1 MWKTII
7 TRNTGTQET
16 RGDEDY
22 KLKPK
27 QNHCYGHTP
36 QIQKG
41 AKTSNSGVKRMP
53 FVTVISVR
61 DTEKFAKHLIS
72 NACILLSMSA
82 VMVHV
87 SHAYKN
93 MDMARECISLILELM
108 AMFLLFQMTFSL
120 VTAAVVWAILESTSG
135 LDPSSDTIALR
146 YLSYGRSPVSCCLW

>member
-41 AKTSNSGVKRMP
+41 AKTSNSGVERMP
-53 FVTVISVR
+53 FVTHTHAVFLDQIAFKNQINTIVQGY
-61 DTEKFAKHLIS
+61 KGVYCKHQI
-72 NACILLSMSA
+72 NKIL
-82 VMVHV
+82 
-87 SHAYKN
+87 YDPQKN
-93 MDMARECISLILELM
+93 LK
-108 AMFLLFQMTFSL
+108 
-120 VTAAVVWAILESTSG
+120 
-135 LDPSSDTIALR
+135 
-146 YLSYGRSPVSCCLW
+146 

>member
-41 AKTSNSGVKRMP
+41 AKTSNSGVERN
-53 FVTVISVR
+53 VIRYSG
-61 DTEKFAKHLIS
+61 TQEKKKKINCS
-72 NACILLSMSA
+72 N
-82 VMVHV
+82 
-87 SHAYKN
+87 HAYLLCNRATLHITVHISSLNNHPPQNFGHLCAKLQSN
-93 MDMARECISLILELM
+93 DMDQ
-108 AMFLLFQMTFSL
+108 F
-120 VTAAVVWAILESTSG
+120 
-135 LDPSSDTIALR
+135 
-146 YLSYGRSPVSCCLW
+146 

>member
-53 FVTVISVR
+53 FVTVRSCVR
-61 DTEKFAKHLIS
+61 LCNHIFVHMYTRMYVYMYVSMHIYVYM
-72 NACILLSMSA
+72 NACRY
-82 VMVHV
+82 VPNYV
-87 SHAYKN
+87 
-93 MDMARECISLILELM
+93 R
-108 AMFLLFQMTFSL
+108 MF
-120 VTAAVVWAILESTSG
+120 V
-135 LDPSSDTIALR
+135 
-146 YLSYGRSPVSCCLW
+146 YLYV